1 MTDLEQVEIQIDMAN
16 KLRALRDNCVKLTAS
31 ETWKDVIDTGYF
43 KEEAA
48 RLVMAKSSNLSAEQM
63 KLIDNMQ
70 YGIGAL
76 ANYIESVMRRGAEM
90 DQALSEHEE
99 TQPIGRLFV
108 ERAENARLV
117 RIAGMAFQHGLGLF
131 PSIAPE
137 IGLQQINHGPEM
149 TAFLHIDLEDIAQII
164 HRWAGQPEQ
173 ALLFD

>member
-63 KLIDNMQ
+63 QLIDNMQ

-90 DQALSEHEE
+90 DQAIGEHEE
-99 TQPIGRLFV
+99 TRDEIL
-108 ERAENARLV
+108 AE
-117 RIAGMAFQHGLGLF
+117 
-131 PSIAPE
+131 E
-137 IGLQQINHGPEM
+137 IKV
-149 TAFLHIDLEDIAQII
+149 
-164 HRWAGQPEQ
+164 
-173 ALLFD
+173 